1 MFVPFKTA
9 INQNQITW
17 PLKDFLIDSE
27 GGSIANPNQLWQSLK
42 DSLMDLEERSSAD
55 SSYPEIT
62 IEMDTAQLINQLLI

>member
-27 GGSIANPNQLWQSLK
+27 GGSIANPSQLWQSLK
-42 DSLMDLEERSSAD
+42 DSLMDLEEGSSAD
-55 SSYPEIT
+55 SS
-62 IEMDTAQLINQLLI
+62 